1 MSRRFAVNSS
11 PLILLGRI
19 SRLDL
24 LPALA
29 EQVVIPQTVLQ
40 ELIEA
45 RDITSRT
52 S

>member
-1 MSRRFAVNSS
+1 VSRYLAVNSS

-29 EQVVIPQTVLQ
+29 LFLLPLPFPLTGEPFGLSP
-40 ELIEA
+40 
-45 RDITSRT
+45 RG
-52 S
+52 